1 LRKIHFVLSVLPF
14 VGSLVVINR
23 VEPYV
28 LGMPFVMFWAVLW
41 MVLTSVCLL
50 ISNKLLT
57 VEKEEE

>member
-1 LRKIHFVLSVLPF
+1 MRKIHFVLSVLPF